1 MKNKGFTL
9 VELLA
14 VIALLVLI
22 FMIVYPKVINVID
35 RGQEVT
41 YQKQIDTIL
50 SATYDWSLKNSSRL
64 PESGESAYVTLGEL
78 KNIGLVD
85 ADITNPITM
94 EVFPDDLVISINNVG
109 SSKQETNEY
118 SRKYGD
124 YLYTVQ
130 IGSKITMNPV
140 IELKDLTP
148 NSSGD
153 YVTKVDLNS
162 IFENNDYKATSSMG
176 KDITDK
182 VVVNIMYENRAV
194 EKIDTSKI
202 GIYYINYTV
211 VDETGKSVG
220 ITRNVIVSDLSAPT
234 ITLPENNTI
243 GTDITTFDLMNGVSC
258 SDNSG
263 NCDITHTGDITYG
276 VVGKYIIEYTARD
289 ASGNTSTAKRV
300 ITVK

>member
-14 VIALLVLI
+14 VITLLVLI

>member
-9 VELLA
+9 IELLA
-14 VIALLVLI
+14 VITLLVLV
-22 FMIVYPKVINVID
+22 FMILYPKVISVID
-35 RGQEVT
+35 QGQEVT
-41 YQKQIDTIL
+41 HQKQVDTIL
-50 SATYDWSLKNSSRL
+50 SASYDWSLKNYSKL
-64 PESGESAYVTLGEL
+64 PDSGESVYVTLGEL
-78 KNIGLVD
+78 KNLGLVN
-85 ADITNPITM
+85 ADITDPKTR
-94 EVFPDDLVISINNVG
+94 ELFPDDLVISISNVG
-109 SSKQETNEY
+109 SSKQETDEY

-130 IGSKITMNPV
+130 ISSTMRINPV
-140 IELKDLTP
+140 IELKGLTA

-162 IFENNDYKATSSMG
+162 DFENNDYTATSSKG
-176 KDITDK
+176 KDITDR

-194 EKIDTSKI
+194 EKVDTSKV

-211 VDETGKSVG
+211 VDDEGKSVG
-220 ITRNVIVSDLSAPT
+220 ITRNVIVSDLSSPT
-234 ITLPENNTI
+234 ITLPENNAI
-243 GTDITTFDLMNGVSC
+243 GIEITTFDLMNGVSC

-276 VVGKYIIEYTARD
+276 VAGKYIIEYTARD
-289 ASGNTSTAKRV
+289 SSGNTSTVKRV